1 MDFLVYLRCEG
12 RRRWRRHTSPLAGKP
27 QEAFGADRPVVML
40 DIFSGLIA
48 QLALGY
54 RMTDIVDRIQ

>member
-1 MDFLVYLRCEG
+1 MGIDLLLTFV
-12 RRRWRRHTSPLAGKP
+12 GKCFEFGK

-54 RMTDIVDRIQ
+54 RVTDIVDRIH